1 MNAISHNFVVAST
14 YPLSDL
20 IACRSRILDLMH
32 RVSDGVGNLLMP
44 ALDEIELEIAA
55 TPAASQ
61 QEIESKL
68 AFLAD
73 ATREVYRPDLE
84 EVMSATLMADKLR
97 SAKAA

>member
-55 TPAASQ
+55 N
-61 QEIESKL
+61 
-68 AFLAD
+68 
-73 ATREVYRPDLE
+73 RPDKHFRCALGAE
-84 EVMSATLMADKLR
+84 EDHTC
-97 SAKAA
+97 